1 MSPEA
6 YESTKNLVNVLFAAI
21 GGLFLVLVAG
31 AGAVWKHLTNKNTA
45 EKDLIA
51 ARIEVTEKKVEKIE
65 ARISEIKELLR
76 RERGRGRYWGKDP
89 P

>member
-1 MSPEA
+1 MSPED

-45 EKDLIA
+45 EKDLVA
-51 ARIEVTEKKVEKIE
+51 SRLEATEKKVEKIE
-65 ARISEIKELLR
+65 TRISEIKELLR
-76 RERGRGRYWGKDP
+76 REQNKGRYWGKGP
-89 P
+89 S